1 MSPQSEQRRYPRMS
15 VTGTDYGVTFKIKG
29 TAILTSRLINLSAG
43 GCGLEV
49 AMADVRLVETGD
61 LLEALLLDHPD
72 LPSVPLSAVVMRMLG
87 KVPGKTMGYVL
98 VGVEFQGVTPFVRD
112 LIAGHVAAQMTG
124 E

>member
-1 MSPQSEQRRYPRMS
+1 MSPPNEQRRYPRMS
-15 VTGTDYGVTFKIKG
+15 ITGSDYAVTFKVKSM
-29 TAILTSRLINLSAG
+29 AILNSRLVNLSAG

-49 AMADVRLVETGD
+49 AMVDVRLVETGD

-87 KVPGKTMGYVL
+87 KVPGKTTGYVL

-112 LIAGHVAAQMTG
+112 LIAEHVAAQMPG